1 VSKSRSLIIIG
12 ILLIFL
18 CFPRITLGFHLE
30 SCSLSTDKSYY
41 YNYEY
46 IEINAE
52 WELYYDIENEVSF
65 LQVQIY
71 NSSNILIWN
80 SFEYSD
86 TGFHGES
93 WNIYI
98 PDMDLNLVNDTTQ
111 LYVKLYHFF
120 DDKVQMVSTFKQT
133 VNITIL
139 KSRLSCEL
147 MGFKNSIIYGET
159 VNFSVVFFKTGN
171 NSVLINQTVFL
182 NIKNNK
188 TWVFSREFITDDK
201 GKIDVNLSSIYEL
214 KIGEN
219 ELDFIINDTIIYD
232 PIQFSYKIKVNRIP
246 IVVNIIQC
254 EKDELI
260 SEVTVELRY
269 YYNFNG
275 DKILL
280 SNSSISIRIF
290 QNNSIKKEFF
300 NKTNLNGT
308 LFTKIIYKSLDLD
321 RMPSEFSIQFIFN
334 GSKYLGNKTTN
345 FLIKFDDLDHTQKL
359 NSIQIISF
367 SGFIISIMIFSV
379 IIMNKK
385 QNKEKSLADL
395 YIKA

>member
-1 VSKSRSLIIIG
+1 MSKSRSLITIC

-18 CFPRITLGFHLE
+18 CIPKFILGFHPVL
-30 SCSLSTDKSYY
+30 CSLTTNKNFYF
-41 YNYEY
+41 NYEY

-52 WELYYDIENEVSF
+52 WELYYNVETERSF
-65 LQVQIY
+65 IQVQIY
-71 NSSNILIWN
+71 NSSENLIWN
-80 SFEYSD
+80 SLEYTKIGSYS
-86 TGFHGES
+86 ES

-98 PDMDLNLVNDTTQ
+98 PDMDLSLNNESTQ
-111 LYVKLYHFF
+111 LYVKFYQYF
-120 DDKVQMVSTFKQT
+120 DNGVSMSSTFRQT
-133 VNITIL
+133 INITIL
-139 KSRLSCEL
+139 NSELSCKL
-147 MGFKNSIIYGET
+147 MGFKNSITFGEFI
-159 VNFSVVFFKTGN
+159 NFSVSFFETGN
-171 NSVLINQTVFL
+171 NSILINQTIFL
-182 NIKNNK
+182 KVKFNE
-188 TWVFSREFITDDK
+188 TWFFSREFITDDK
-201 GKIDVNLSSIYEL
+201 GEIDVNLSSIYEL

-219 ELDFIINDTIIYD
+219 ELNFIINDSIIYE

-260 SEVTVELRY
+260 GEVTVELHY

-275 DKILL
+275 NKILL
-280 SNSSISIRIF
+280 SNSSINIRIF

-300 NKTNLNGT
+300 DKTSLNGT

-321 RMPSEFSIQFIFN
+321 RMLSEFSIQFIFD
-334 GSKYLGNKTTN
+334 GTKYLGNSTTN
-345 FLIKFDDLDHTQKL
+345 FSIKFDDLDQTQKL
-359 NSIQIISF
+359 NSIQLISF

-385 QNKEKSLADL
+385 QNKEKTLADL